1 MDGKPHRFKGKKNS
15 LRTAIIR
22 YSAEFPSIEIKQL
35 SARTVSC
42 ARSTEVLRY
51 LENAKNCQE
60 VNLKEKKTKHNNNKR
75 CIGTQDI
82 SSEICLQRA
91 VIQFV

>member
-22 YSAEFPSIEIKQL
+22 YSAEFPSMEIKQL
-35 SARTVSC
+35 LAPTVSC

-60 VNLKEKKTKHNNNKR
+60 VNLKEKKKHTTTIKG
-75 CIGTQDI
+75 I
-82 SSEICLQRA
+82 
-91 VIQFV
+91 

>member
-22 YSAEFPSIEIKQL
+22 YSAEFSSMEIKQL
-35 SARTVSC
+35 SAPTVSY

-51 LENAKNCQE
+51 LGNAKNCQE
-60 VNLKEKKTKHNNNKR
+60 VKLKKKKSNNR
-75 CIGTQDI
+75 RYVGTQDI

-91 VIQFV
+91 VIRFV